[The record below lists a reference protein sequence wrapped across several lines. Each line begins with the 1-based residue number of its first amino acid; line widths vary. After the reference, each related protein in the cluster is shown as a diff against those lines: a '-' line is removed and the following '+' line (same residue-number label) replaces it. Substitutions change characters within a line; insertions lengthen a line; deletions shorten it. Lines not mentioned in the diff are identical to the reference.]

1 MMIKSKLA
9 VAIVTALAFGGGAVH
24 AQSATSSSD
33 APRQSADQAPSA
45 AKAKKLQAVTVTGSL
60 IPLTEIETATPVTT
74 ITAADIQARGFTTVA
89 EALQATS
96 FATGSVQGQQASAS
110 FTQGAETVSLFGLN
124 PGYVKYLINGRP
136 MGDFPALYNGS
147 DAFNNIA
154 GIPAGLVDHIDI
166 LPGGQSSIYGSD
178 AIAGVINI
186 VLKDHINAPTI
197 SARYGWSSEGGGA
210 SRRISAADSWSWGKF
225 NLLAG
230 VQYDSVEP
238 IWGFDRALTRQK
250 NTHGR
255 TPPSASFDIVEYSV
269 LNNNLYLQDPS
280 QCGNASSLFRG
291 TEKLT
296 ARPGGNY
303 CGSLYQPGYK
313 TIQNRKRTVNAYAH
327 ATYDWSPNL
336 QLYSDVLYKYDDT
349 RYSAGSNYTFYSTSL
364 NYGAFWDPNV
374 NGGQG
379 DLVEFQK
386 VFAPEEVGQY
396 SRIEDKQFDNAL
408 SFTVG
413 GNGTFGDSNWNY
425 DLGLTHGEEHLTVR
439 NFVRFFKP
447 IEAYFAGILGPQQ
460 GLDPLYGAY
469 PVFSPNY
476 TKLFSPISTSD
487 FNSFTGYVPTRSK
500 TWDNMLRAQLTNSS
514 LFSLPGG
521 DAGVAVVAEG
531 GNSGWDYAPDPQ
543 LLNGGIWGQT
553 DVQGAGH
560 RSRYALTTELR
571 MPVLKQLTFDVSGRH
586 DAYKVAGNSISK
598 TTYMASFEYRPSETL
613 LFRGRYGTAFKVPT
627 LPDEFQGLSGYYTNV
642 VDYYNCGR
650 LGYNP
655 SQVGNC
661 PLRYSNHQTFG
672 QQSGNT
678 KLQPINA
685 TVWSYGVVWAP
696 TRNLNFTV
704 DYFHTSINNEV
715 RQQSPNGL
723 TLTEYVCRNGLI
735 DINSPTCTQAL
746 SQIRRDSQG
755 NINYIF
761 TPKVNVSN
769 ELTNNLIASAS
780 WRKDI
785 GSWGMLVLQ
794 GSYSDSIKHTQQAYP
809 SDPNVNLLTS
819 PFFSTDFKTK
829 ANATVTWIKGS
840 WSSTVYVNRFGKSPN
855 YLSTVY
861 NGYSRP
867 LTGSLA
873 PWFLYNASVRYQATP
888 ALEVSFLVNNIFNK
902 MPPIDRTYS
911 GSTGTPYNN
920 SNYNVYGRSMYV
932 EATYKFGKPG

>member
-9 VAIVTALAFGGGAVH
+9 VAIVTALAFGGSAVH
-24 AQSATSSSD
+24 AQSAASSSD
-33 APRQSADQAPSA
+33 APKQSTDQAPSA
-45 AKAKKLQAVTVTGSL
+45 AKAKKLQAVNVTGSL

-74 ITAADIQARGFTTVA
+74 ITAADIRARGFTTVA

-154 GIPAGLVDHIDI
+154 GIPADLIDHIDI

-186 VLKDHINAPTI
+186 VLKDHVDAPTI
-197 SARYGWSSEGGGA
+197 SARYGWSSDGGGA
-210 SRRISAADSWSWGKF
+210 SRRLSAADSWNWGKL

-238 IWGFDRALTRQK
+238 IWGFDRSLTAQQ
-250 NTHGR
+250 NTHGV
-255 TPPSASFDIVEYSV
+255 TPATPSFDIVEYSV
-269 LNNNLYLQDPS
+269 LNNGLYLLDPS
-280 QCGNASSLFRG
+280 NCGNAGSLFRG

-296 ARPGGNY
+296 SRAGGNY
-303 CGSLYQPGYK
+303 CGSLYTPGYK

-336 QLYSDVLYKYDDT
+336 QFYGDLLYKYDDT
-349 RYSAGSNYTFYSTSL
+349 RYAAGTNYTFYSTSL
-364 NYGAFWDPNV
+364 KYNAFWDPNV

-379 DLVEFQK
+379 DLVNFQK
-386 VFAPEEVGQY
+386 VFAPEEVGQF

-408 SFTVG
+408 SFSVG

-425 DLGLTHGEEHLTVR
+425 DVGLTHGEEHLTVR
-439 NFVRFFKP
+439 NFVRFNQP
-447 IEAYFAGILGPQQ
+447 IEAYFASILGPQQ

-476 TKLFSPISTSD
+476 TKLFSPISTAD
-487 FNSFTGYVPTRSK
+487 FNSFTGYVGTRSK

-531 GNSGWDYAPDPQ
+531 GNQGWNYAPDAQ

-571 MPVLKQLTFDVSGRH
+571 LPVFKQLTFDMSGRR
-586 DAYKVAGNSISK
+586 DAYKVAGKSISK
-598 TTYMASFEYRPSETL
+598 TTYMASFEYRPTETL

-678 KLQPINA
+678 ALQPINA

-696 TRNLNFTV
+696 TSNLNFTV

-723 TLTEYVCRNGLI
+723 TLTEYACRNGLI
-735 DINSPTCTQAL
+735 DITSPTCTKAL
-746 SQIRRDSQG
+746 SQIQRDGQG

-761 TPKVNVSN
+761 TPKVNISN

-785 GSWGMLVLQ
+785 GSWGTLVLQ
-794 GSYSDSIKHTQQAYP
+794 GSYSDSIKHTQQPYP
-809 SDPNVNLLTS
+809 SDPNINLLKS

-829 ANATVTWIKGS
+829 ANATVTWIAGK
-840 WSSTVYVNRFGKSPN
+840 WTSTVFVNRYGKSPN
-855 YLSTVY
+855 YLATVF

-867 LTGSLA
+867 LTGSLP
-873 PWFLYNASVRYQATP
+873 PWFQYNASVRYQATP

-902 MPPIDRTYS
+902 MPPLDPTYA
-911 GSTGTPYNN
+911 GSTGTPYNT
-920 SNYNVYGRSMYV
+920 SNYNVFGRSMYL
-932 EATYKFGKPG
+932 EATYKFGKKG